1 MATQPPSSH
10 RGQGP
15 PNIEETLFH
24 RRDVPPALR
33 QASRS
38 GQCCSISGSH
48 TKQSGPGTVP
58 WRATSDQ
65 MFCCGDK
72 YGTSLD
78 LLLVLLW
85 SPSQCSLLSVASVFT
100 LREYQN
106 RVPGQG

>member
-1 MATQPPSSH
+1 M
-10 RGQGP
+10 
-15 PNIEETLFH
+15 
-24 RRDVPPALR
+24 PPALG

-48 TKQSGPGTVP
+48 TKQSGPWTVP

-78 LLLVLLW
+78 LLLVQVLMVLW
-85 SPSQCSLLSVASVFT
+85 SPSQHSLLSVASVVT

-106 RVPGQG
+106 RVPGLG